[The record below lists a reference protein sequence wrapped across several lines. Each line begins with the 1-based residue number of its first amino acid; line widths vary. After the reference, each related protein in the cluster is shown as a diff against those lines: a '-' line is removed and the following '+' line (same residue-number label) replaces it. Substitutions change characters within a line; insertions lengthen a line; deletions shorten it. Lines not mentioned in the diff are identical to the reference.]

1 MTRSRYSFCS
11 REHPGGVVLTFVH
24 TGSVATSVAVNIT
37 AGQQQRREEFHLTA
51 GGRSELPCL
60 PPPHG
65 TCNSQCEALTSTSMA
80 LNGVNLTANVD
91 TLGPMPSLSGK
102 VVDAPSSTPMTVA
115 PCSYGF
121 VVLPDA
127 AAPVCK

>member
-1 MTRSRYSFCS
+1 M
-11 REHPGGVVLTFVH
+11 LTFVNA
-24 TGSVATSVAVNIT
+24 GNATTVSLNIT
-37 AGQQQRREEFHLTA
+37 AGQRVEFHLTA

-65 TCNSQCEALTSTSMA
+65 TCVSKCESLTSQSIV
-80 LNGVNLTANVD
+80 LNGVNLTANVKSM
-91 TLGPMPSLSGK
+91 GPMPSLDGK
-102 VVDAPSSTPMTVA
+102 AVDASAPMTVA

-127 AAPVCK
+127 AAPACK